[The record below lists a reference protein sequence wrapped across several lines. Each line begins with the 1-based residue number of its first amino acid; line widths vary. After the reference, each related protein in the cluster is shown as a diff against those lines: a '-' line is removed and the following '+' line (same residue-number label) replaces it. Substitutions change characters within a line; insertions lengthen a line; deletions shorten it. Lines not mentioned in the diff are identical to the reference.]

1 MIKFFRHI
9 RKSLLMEN
17 KTSKYFKYAIGE
29 IILVVIG
36 ILIALQI
43 NNWNQERQDNA
54 LGRNYLERIHRD
66 IVLDTI
72 SFKKKLISNAALR
85 IDIKNVL
92 IDLDNKV
99 DSFEEVT
106 HICTVFG
113 NILDQ
118 IFTPNDNTYRGM
130 VSSGNLPLI
139 KNTELLEAIANLY
152 SDYDKKS
159 ELFKYN
165 KEWMDAIS
173 IHLDSHTDLVKFSEF
188 TMDIYPQPSMLN
200 ESDWAFLN
208 NPEDERFKIVIRA
221 LSACA
226 WNQKAAD
233 AYYSDLIS
241 HCKNVLQQID
251 KQLKQPI
258 TN

>member
-1 MIKFFRHI
+1 
-9 RKSLLMEN
+9 MEQN
-17 KTSKYFKYAIGE
+17 KTGKYFKYAIGE

-54 LGRNYLERIHRD
+54 LGRNYLKRIHRD
-66 IVLDTI
+66 IVLDTL
-72 SFKKKLISNAALR
+72 SFNKKLISNAALR
-85 IDIKNVL
+85 VDMKNVL
-92 IDLDNKV
+92 LDLDNQV

-106 HICTVFG
+106 YICTVFG

-118 IFTPNDNTYRGM
+118 IFTPNDNTYKGM

-139 KNTELLEAIANLY
+139 KNTELLEVIANLY
-152 SDYDKKS
+152 SDYDEKS

-188 TMDIYPQPSMLN
+188 TMDIYPKPSMLN
-200 ESDWAFLN
+200 ENDWAFLN
-208 NPEDERFKIVIRA
+208 NPEDEKYKIVIRA
-221 LSACA
+221 FSACA

-233 AYYSDLIS
+233 AYYSELLI
-241 HCKNVLQQID
+241 HCKEVLQHID
-251 KQLKQPI
+251 KHLK
-258 TN
+258 NN